1 MTADHLADQQ
11 ILEFM
16 YWALTGFGT
25 ALIAFLGIW
34 WKVESGQNTKIQK
47 LQDMNS
53 HQHEMIHG
61 KIDKVR
67 DKVEEIWK
75 HLVKRN
81 GGKSL

>member
-1 MTADHLADQQ
+1 
-11 ILEFM
+11 M

-34 WKVESGQNTKIQK
+34 WRVESKQDKKIQS
-47 LQDMNS
+47 LQEINS

-67 DKVEEIWK
+67 DKVEDIWK
-75 HLVKRN
+75 HLVSRN
-81 GGKSL
+81 GGKPL

>member
-16 YWALTGFGT
+16 YWA
-25 ALIAFLGIW
+25 
-34 WKVESGQNTKIQK
+34 TKIQK

-75 HLVKRN
+75 HLVRRN